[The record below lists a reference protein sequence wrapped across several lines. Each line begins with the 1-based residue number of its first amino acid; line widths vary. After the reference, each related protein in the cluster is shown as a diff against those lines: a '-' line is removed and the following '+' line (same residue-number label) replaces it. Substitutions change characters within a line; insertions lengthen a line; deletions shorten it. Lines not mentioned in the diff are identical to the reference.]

1 MSAARMSASRR
12 DCSMTM
18 TSDIHWDASISWLS
32 RLCAVLIRASSIS
45 DFCSLCQ
52 EPAYQLIYMFRLVGG
67 SCLAPHRQRGHL
79 EVAPLGRRVVVHY
92 TTAAP
97 RQLRAP
103 YHGYIMTYSYYMKSE
118 QPREN
123 LFFVHQIYHTLC
135 IHIKCKIT
143 NSYTQFDRVFVMN
156 NRTVNY
162 IFCEKDGRNSK
173 SSYISIS
180 LIL

>member
-67 SCLAPHRQRGHL
+67 SCLAPHRRRGHL
-79 EVAPLGRRVVVHY
+79 E
-92 TTAAP
+92 AAP
-97 RQLRAP
+97 PFTVPCEGCEDWFLHRSHRESNPGPSRGSPLHNRCATP
-103 YHGYIMTYSYYMKSE
+103 ATGPLSWIYYE
-118 QPREN
+118 
-123 LFFVHQIYHTLC
+123 LFLLYEV
-135 IHIKCKIT
+135 
-143 NSYTQFDRVFVMN
+143 
-156 NRTVNY
+156 
-162 IFCEKDGRNSK
+162 
-173 SSYISIS
+173 
-180 LIL
+180 